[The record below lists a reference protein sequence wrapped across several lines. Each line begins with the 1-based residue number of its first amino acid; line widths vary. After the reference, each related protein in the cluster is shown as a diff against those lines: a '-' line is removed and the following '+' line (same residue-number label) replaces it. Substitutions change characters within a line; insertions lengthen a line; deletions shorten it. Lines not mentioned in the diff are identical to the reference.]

1 KIKKNSVIKVRV
13 FLLKKLLPAIIIF
26 LCLVTTQSHV
36 SAAVPVQLSLKS
48 EAAALLDS
56 DTGAV
61 LYVKNPNQ
69 KMYPASI
76 TKIATAIYAIEK
88 GDLNNLVTVS
98 GNAVRQD
105 GTRVYLNEG
114 EQVPLKQLIQGMLI
128 NSGNDAAVAIAEYTD
143 GTVQQFAENINVYL
157 KTKIGVTNTHF
168 TNPNGLFDP
177 NHYTTAMDMALI
189 TNYAIKN
196 PVFAEIFGTKVLPWK
211 GQSWQTNLVTH
222 HKMLKGEIAYPG
234 ITGGKTG
241 YTSQTKQ
248 TLATTADNG
257 KIRLTA
263 IVLKS
268 NLKNDKYTDTAL
280 LLDYGF
286 KNFQHSTLKQGE
298 IFSADQKEFYPE
310 RDTLITE
317 RVNGCIKNV
326 ASNGLLSIQDD
337 RGQLVQTVQLTY
349 KEPIKPKVAAI
360 KKVKKQH
367 NGKEQLLQVNIVLG
381 MMIVIMIGIMMAV
394 RKRRLSEYKH
404 TS

>member
-1 KIKKNSVIKVRV
+1 
-13 FLLKKLLPAIIIF
+13 LKKFWLAILIF
-26 LCLVTTQSHV
+26 LYLVSVHIHV
-36 SAAVPVQLSLKS
+36 FAEEPVQLPLKS
-48 EAAALLDS
+48 EAAALIDS

-88 GDLNNLVTVS
+88 GNLDSLVTVS

-114 EQVPLKQLIQGMLI
+114 EQVPLKKLIQGMLI

-143 GTVQQFAENINVYL
+143 GTVQQFAENLNTYL
-157 KTKIGVTNTHF
+157 KTKIGVSNTHF

-196 PVFAEIFGTKVLPWK
+196 SVFAEIFGTKILPWK

-241 YTSQTKQ
+241 YTSETKQ

-263 IVLKS
+263 VVLKS
-268 NLKNDKYTDTAL
+268 NLKNDKYNDTAL
-280 LLDYGF
+280 LFDYGF
-286 KNFQHSTLKQGE
+286 KNFQHTIIKQGE
-298 IFSADQKEFYPE
+298 IFTSAERKEFYPDK
-310 RDTLITE
+310 DTLVTE
-317 RVNGCIKNV
+317 RMDGCLKNI
-326 ASNGLLSIQDD
+326 ANNGLLSVLDN

-349 KEPIKPKVAAI
+349 KEPPKLKAASN
-360 KKVKKQH
+360 KVKKSNNQQTA
-367 NGKEQLLQVNIVLG
+367 KKLIIVNTGLG
-381 MMIVIMIGIMMAV
+381 LMVILIGISIAV
-394 RKRRLSEYKH
+394 RKKRLRGF
-404 TS
+404 

>member
-1 KIKKNSVIKVRV
+1 MKK
-13 FLLKKLLPAIIIF
+13 FWPAILIF
-26 LCLVTTQSHV
+26 LYLVSIQLPV
-36 SAAVPVQLSLKS
+36 FAAEPVQLPLKS
-48 EAAALLDS
+48 EAAALIDS

-69 KMYPASI
+69 KMYPASL

-88 GDLNNLVTVS
+88 GNLDRLVTVS

-114 EQVPLKQLIQGMLI
+114 EQVPLKKLIQGMLI

-143 GTVQQFAENINVYL
+143 GSVQQFAENLNIYL
-157 KTKIGVTNTHF
+157 KTKIGVANTHF

-196 PVFAEIFGTKVLPWK
+196 PVFAEIFGTKILPWK

-241 YTSQTKQ
+241 YTTETKQ

-263 IVLKS
+263 VVLKS
-268 NLKNDKYTDTAL
+268 NLKNDKYNDTAVL
-280 LLDYGF
+280 FDYGF
-286 KNFQHSTLKQGE
+286 KNFQHTTIKQGE
-298 IFSADQKEFYPE
+298 IFTTAERKEFYLE
-310 RDTLITE
+310 KDTLVTE
-317 RVNGCIKNV
+317 RIDGCLKNI
-326 ASNGLLSIQDD
+326 ANDGLLSIRDN
-337 RGQLVQTVQLTY
+337 RGQLVQKVKLTY
-349 KEPIKPKVAAI
+349 KEPPKPKVASFN
-360 KKVKKQH
+360 KVKKSNNKQTEI
-367 NGKEQLLQVNIVLG
+367 GLIIVNTVLG
-381 MMIVIMIGIMMAV
+381 MIIILICISLAF
-394 RKRRLSEYKH
+394 RKKQSRGY
-404 TS
+404 

>member
-1 KIKKNSVIKVRV
+1 MKK
-13 FLLKKLLPAIIIF
+13 FLPAIIIF
-26 LCLVTTQSHV
+26 LFLVTTQFHV
-36 SAAVPVQLSLKS
+36 SAAGLVQLPLKS
-48 EAAALLDS
+48 EAAALIDS

-69 KMYPASI
+69 KMYPASL

-88 GDLNNLVTVS
+88 GNLNSLVTVS

-114 EQVPLKQLIQGMLI
+114 EQVPLKRLIQGMLI

-143 GTVQQFAENINVYL
+143 GTVQQFAENLNTYL
-157 KTKIGVTNTHF
+157 KTKIGVSNTHF

-177 NHYTTAMDMALI
+177 NHYTTAMDLALI

-196 PVFAEIFGTKVLPWK
+196 PVFAGIFSTKRLPWK

-241 YTSQTKQ
+241 YTSETKQ

-263 IVLKS
+263 VVLKS
-268 NLKNDKYTDTAL
+268 NLINDKYSDTAL
-280 LLDYGF
+280 LFDYGF
-286 KNFQHSTLKQGE
+286 KNYQHATIKKGE
-298 IFSADQKEFYPE
+298 IFTTAERKDFYPE
-310 RDTLITE
+310 KDTLITE
-317 RVNGCIKNV
+317 RVDGCLRNL
-326 ASNGLLSIQDD
+326 ANNGLLSIQDNK
-337 RGQLVQTVQLTY
+337 GQLVQTVELTY
-349 KEPIKPKVAAI
+349 KQPPRPKVKPM
-360 KKVKKQH
+360 KKDKKHQ
-367 NGKEQLLQVNIVLG
+367 NIQQQFYQVNTVLG
-381 MMIVIMIGIMMAV
+381 MMVIMIGIMIAV
-394 RKRRLSEYKH
+394 RKKRLREY
-404 TS
+404 

>member
-1 KIKKNSVIKVRV
+1 
-13 FLLKKLLPAIIIF
+13 LKKFLPAIIIF
-26 LCLVTTQSHV
+26 LFLVTTQFHV
-36 SAAVPVQLSLKS
+36 SAAGLVQLPLKS
-48 EAAALLDS
+48 EAASLIDS

-69 KMYPASI
+69 KMYPASL

-88 GDLNNLVTVS
+88 GNLNSLVTVS

-114 EQVPLKQLIQGMLI
+114 EQVPLKRLIQGMLI

-143 GTVQQFAENINVYL
+143 GTVQQFAENLNTYL

-177 NHYTTAMDMALI
+177 NHYTTAMDLALI

-196 PVFAEIFGTKVLPWK
+196 PVFAEIFGTKRLPWK

-241 YTSQTKQ
+241 YTSETKQ
-248 TLATTADNG
+248 TLATTAGNG

-263 IVLKS
+263 VVLKS
-268 NLKNDKYTDTAL
+268 NLMNDKYTDTAL
-280 LLDYGF
+280 LFDYGF
-286 KNFQHSTLKQGE
+286 KNYQHATIKKGE
-298 IFSADQKEFYPE
+298 IFTTAEQKDFYPE
-310 RDTLITE
+310 KDTLITE
-317 RVNGCIKNV
+317 RVDGSLRNLAN
-326 ASNGLLSIQDD
+326 NGLLSIQDNK
-337 RGQLVQTVQLTY
+337 GQLVQTVELTY
-349 KEPIKPKVAAI
+349 KESPRPKVKPM
-360 KKVKKQH
+360 KKGKKHQ
-367 NGKEQLLQVNIVLG
+367 NVQQQFYQLNTVLG
-381 MMIVIMIGIMMAV
+381 MMVIMIGIMIAV
-394 RKRRLSEYKH
+394 RKKRLREY
-404 TS
+404 

>member
-1 KIKKNSVIKVRV
+1 MKKFWPSI
-13 FLLKKLLPAIIIF
+13 LIF
-26 LCLVTTQSHV
+26 LYLVSIQLPV
-36 SAAVPVQLSLKS
+36 FAEEPVQLPLKS
-48 EAAALLDS
+48 EAAALIDS

-61 LYVKNPNQ
+61 LYGKNPNQ
-69 KMYPASI
+69 KMYPASL

-88 GDLNNLVTVS
+88 GNLDRLVTVS

-114 EQVPLKQLIQGMLI
+114 EQVPLKKLIQGMLI

-143 GTVQQFAENINVYL
+143 GSVQQFAENLNIYL
-157 KTKIGVTNTHF
+157 KTKIGVANTHF

-196 PVFAEIFGTKVLPWK
+196 PVFAEIFGTKILPWK

-241 YTSQTKQ
+241 YTSETKQ

-263 IVLKS
+263 VVLKS
-268 NLKNDKYTDTAL
+268 NLKNDKYNDTAIL
-280 LLDYGF
+280 FDYGF
-286 KNFQHSTLKQGE
+286 KNFQHLTIKQGE
-298 IFSADQKEFYPE
+298 IFTTAERKEFYPDKDVLVTQ
-310 RDTLITE
+310 RID
-317 RVNGCIKNV
+317 GCSKNI
-326 ASNGLLSIQDD
+326 ANDGLLSIQDN
-337 RGQLVQTVQLTY
+337 RGQVVQRVQLTY
-349 KEPIKPKVAAI
+349 KEPPKPKVASFN
-360 KKVKKQH
+360 KVKKSNNKQT
-367 NGKEQLLQVNIVLG
+367 ELEIIIVNTVLG
-381 MMIVIMIGIMMAV
+381 MIIILIGISLAV
-394 RKRRLSEYKH
+394 RKKQSRGY
-404 TS
+404 

>member
-1 KIKKNSVIKVRV
+1 MI
-13 FLLKKLLPAIIIF
+13 
-26 LCLVTTQSHV
+26 
-36 SAAVPVQLSLKS
+36 
-48 EAAALLDS
+48 DS

-69 KMYPASI
+69 KMYPASL

-88 GDLNNLVTVS
+88 GNLDRLVTVS

-114 EQVPLKQLIQGMLI
+114 EQVPLKKLIQGMLI
-128 NSGNDAAVAIAEYTD
+128 NSGNDAAVAIAECTD
-143 GTVQQFAENINVYL
+143 GSVQKFAENLNTYL

-196 PVFAEIFGTKVLPWK
+196 PVFAEIFGTKILPWK
-211 GQSWQTNLVTH
+211 GQSWQANLVTH
-222 HKMLKGEIAYPG
+222 HKMLKGEIVYPG

-241 YTSQTKQ
+241 YTSETKQ

-268 NLKNDKYTDTAL
+268 NLKNDKYYDTAIL
-280 LLDYGF
+280 FDYGF
-286 KNFQHSTLKQGE
+286 KNFQHITIKPGE
-298 IFSADQKEFYPE
+298 IFTTAERKEFSPVK
-310 RDTLITE
+310 DTLVTE
-317 RVNGCIKNV
+317 RIDGCLKNI
-326 ASNGLLSIQDD
+326 ANDGLLSIQDN
-337 RGQLVQTVQLTY
+337 RGQVVQKVQLTY
-349 KEPIKPKVAAI
+349 KEPPKPKVASI
-360 KKVKKQH
+360 NKVKKSNNEQTD
-367 NGKEQLLQVNIVLG
+367 NGIIIVNTVLG
-381 MMIVIMIGIMMAV
+381 MIIILIAISLAV
-394 RKRRLSEYKH
+394 RKKQSRGY
-404 TS
+404 